1 MRQGREGR
9 YSDVVMRRLTGRLG
23 PSPLRTTG
31 DGLDQAPELSLWMGQ
46 DWQCSATDSLCLP
59 LFEGCSQALNSQHFQ
74 TVLCRQPGFVYSQ
87 RKPSG
92 ESCKGFSRKLPIQD
106 W

>member
-23 PSPLRTTG
+23 LSALRTAG
-31 DGLDQAPELSLWMGQ
+31 DGLDQASELSLWMGR

-59 LFEGCSQALNSQHFQ
+59 LFEGCSQAPNSQHFQ

-92 ESCKGFSRKLPIQD
+92 ESCKGFSRKLPTQD